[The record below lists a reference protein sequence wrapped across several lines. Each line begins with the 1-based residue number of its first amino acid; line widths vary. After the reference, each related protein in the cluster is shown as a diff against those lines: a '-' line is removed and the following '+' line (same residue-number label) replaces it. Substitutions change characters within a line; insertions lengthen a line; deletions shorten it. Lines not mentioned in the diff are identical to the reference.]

1 MRERRFKMLI
11 WKLIRTIILLFLSL
25 YIPLTL
31 LDNGQIVLCLLAMLL
46 LNGYTFVSILG
57 FYKTTKEQ
65 N

>member
-1 MRERRFKMLI
+1 MII
-11 WKLIRTIILLFLSL
+11 WKSIRTIILMFLSL

-31 LDNGQIVLCLLAMLL
+31 LDNRQIVLCLLTMLL
-46 LNGYTFVSILG
+46 LNAYTFVSILG

>member
-1 MRERRFKMLI
+1 MLI
-11 WKLIRTIILLFLSL
+11 WKLIRTIILMFLSL

-31 LDNGQIVLCLLAMLL
+31 LDNGQTGLCLLAMLL
-46 LNGYTFVSILG
+46 LNGYTFISILG

>member
-1 MRERRFKMLI
+1 MII
-11 WKLIRTIILLFLSL
+11 WKLIRTAILMFLSL

-31 LDNGQIVLCLLAMLL
+31 LDNGQIVLCLLTMLL

>member
-1 MRERRFKMLI
+1 MII
-11 WKLIRTIILLFLSL
+11 WKSIRTIILMFLSL

-31 LDNGQIVLCLLAMLL
+31 LDNGQTVLCLLSMLL
-46 LNGYTFVSILG
+46 LNAYTLVSILG

>member
-1 MRERRFKMLI
+1 MII
-11 WKLIRTIILLFLSL
+11 WKLIRTIILMFLSL

-31 LDNGQIVLCLLAMLL
+31 LDNGQIVLCLLTMLL

>member
-1 MRERRFKMLI
+1 MII
-11 WKLIRTIILLFLSL
+11 WKLIRTVILMFLSL

-31 LDNGQIVLCLLAMLL
+31 LDNGQIGLCLLSMLL
-46 LNGYTFVSILG
+46 LNAYTFVSILG

>member
-1 MRERRFKMLI
+1 MII
-11 WKLIRTIILLFLSL
+11 WKLIRTVILMFLSL

-31 LDNGQIVLCLLAMLL
+31 LDNGQIGLCLLSMLL
-46 LNGYTFVSILG
+46 LNAYTFISILG

>member
-1 MRERRFKMLI
+1 MII
-11 WKLIRTIILLFLSL
+11 WKSIRTIILMFLSL

-31 LDNGQIVLCLLAMLL
+31 LDNGQTGLCLLAMLL
-46 LNGYTFVSILG
+46 LNAYTLVSILG

>member
-1 MRERRFKMLI
+1 MLI
-11 WKLIRTIILLFLSL
+11 WKSIRTIILMFLSL

-31 LDNGQIVLCLLAMLL
+31 LDNGQIGLCLLAMLL
-46 LNGYTFVSILG
+46 LNAYTLVSILG

>member
-1 MRERRFKMLI
+1 MII
-11 WKLIRTIILLFLSL
+11 WKSIRTIILMFLSL

-31 LDNGQIVLCLLAMLL
+31 LDNGKIGLCLLAMLL
-46 LNGYTFVSILG
+46 LNAYTFVSILG

>member
-1 MRERRFKMLI
+1 MLI
-11 WKLIRTIILLFLSL
+11 WKSIRTIILMFLSL

-31 LDNGQIVLCLLAMLL
+31 LDNGQIGLCLLTMLL

>member
-1 MRERRFKMLI
+1 MII
-11 WKLIRTIILLFLSL
+11 WKLIRTIILIFLSL

-31 LDNGQIVLCLLAMLL
+31 LDNGQPGLCLLAMLL
-46 LNGYTFVSILG
+46 LNAYTLVSILG

>member
-1 MRERRFKMLI
+1 MII
-11 WKLIRTIILLFLSL
+11 WKSIRTIILMFLSL

-31 LDNGQIVLCLLAMLL
+31 LDNGQIVLCLLSMLL
-46 LNGYTFVSILG
+46 LNAYTFVSILG

>member
-1 MRERRFKMLI
+1 MII
-11 WKLIRTIILLFLSL
+11 WKSIRTIILMFLSL

-31 LDNGQIVLCLLAMLL
+31 LDNGQTVLCLLSMLL

>member
-1 MRERRFKMLI
+1 MII
-11 WKLIRTIILLFLSL
+11 WKSIRTVILMFLSL

-31 LDNGQIVLCLLAMLL
+31 LDNGQIVLCLLSMLL
-46 LNGYTFVSILG
+46 LNTYTFISILG

>member
-1 MRERRFKMLI
+1 MII
-11 WKLIRTIILLFLSL
+11 WKLIRTVILMFLSL

-31 LDNGQIVLCLLAMLL
+31 LDNGQIVLCLLTMLL
-46 LNGYTFVSILG
+46 LNAYTFISILG

>member
-1 MRERRFKMLI
+1 MLI
-11 WKLIRTIILLFLSL
+11 WKSIRTIILMFLSL

-31 LDNGQIVLCLLAMLL
+31 LDNGQIVLCLLTMLL

>member
-1 MRERRFKMLI
+1 MII
-11 WKLIRTIILLFLSL
+11 WKLIRTVILMFLSL

-31 LDNGQIVLCLLAMLL
+31 LDNGQIVLCLLTMLL

>member
-1 MRERRFKMLI
+1 MII
-11 WKLIRTIILLFLSL
+11 WKSIRTIILMFLSL

-46 LNGYTFVSILG
+46 LNAYTLVSILG

>member
-1 MRERRFKMLI
+1 MLI
-11 WKLIRTIILLFLSL
+11 WKLIRTVILMFLSL

-31 LDNGQIVLCLLAMLL
+31 LDNGQIGLCLLSMLL
-46 LNGYTFVSILG
+46 LNAYTFVSILG

>member
-11 WKLIRTIILLFLSL
+11 WKLIRTIILMFLSL

-31 LDNGQIVLCLLAMLL
+31 LDNGQTGLCLLAMLL
-46 LNGYTFVSILG
+46 LNGYTFISILG